1 MPFQLSAVLCTRWD
15 VLCQLVSVCTV
26 SFVIARVSCT
36 YAWLSSNPTLMSYHY
51 LLPCIAVG
59 TLQCFFL
66 CVVYSYIL
74 RMKEYERERRLLQRK
89 KRIEARAQR
98 EEALF
103 A

>member
-1 MPFQLSAVLCTRWD
+1 VAA
-15 VLCQLVSVCTV
+15 
-26 SFVIARVSCT
+26 FVIHVSCT
-36 YAWLSSNPTLMSYHY
+36 FAWFSSDPTLMSFY

-66 CVVYSYIL
+66 CVVRSYIL